1 MIEYIF
7 LIAYFVFLTF
17 HVLAEYYENKKG
29 RFATKPFLMSL
40 LIFYYAFS
48 IPLAQYDWLLILALI
63 FGWLGDISLM
73 IGREGKWFMLGLGS
87 FLIGHIFYIL
97 SFLLSISDITQFP
110 LWGFI
115 YFIPTILTALI
126 FLSMIKGK
134 MGDLQKPTVIYI
146 LIITIMS
153 ISTTL
158 RLADVQGTSFYLVWI
173 GSILFM
179 IADGIIALDKFHK
192 EIPHSRVYVMIPYGL
207 GQFLIVQGILLALI

>member
-192 EIPHSRVYVMIPYGL
+192 EIPQSRVYVMIPYGL